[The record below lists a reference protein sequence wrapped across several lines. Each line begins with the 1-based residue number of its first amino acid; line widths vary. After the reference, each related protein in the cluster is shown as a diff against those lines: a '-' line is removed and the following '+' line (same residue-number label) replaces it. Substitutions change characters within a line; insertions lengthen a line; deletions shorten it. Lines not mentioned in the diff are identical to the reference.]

1 MRAVDWI
8 ENIIEIDFAIHNND
22 DDGNPRTNRKSC
34 YKIHSLF
41 FFHHVVGYDVFYVY
55 YNISCQ

>member
-1 MRAVDWI
+1 MSAVYRMKTLLR
-8 ENIIEIDFAIHNND
+8 IDFVIHNND
-22 DDGNPRTNRKSC
+22 DNNPDRKSC

-41 FFHHVVGYDVFYVY
+41 FFHHMVGYDVFYVY